1 MLKFHI
7 KSINMVKEE
16 LAFRLLTGTEIC
28 SVSLALPTIIH
39 QKDWAKQQSF
49 STFFK
54 RISLKY
60 VSEKLYTVGVM
71 EQGAAVR
78 LRRVAGAPAHL
89 QLLS

>member
-28 SVSLALPTIIH
+28 SVSLAL